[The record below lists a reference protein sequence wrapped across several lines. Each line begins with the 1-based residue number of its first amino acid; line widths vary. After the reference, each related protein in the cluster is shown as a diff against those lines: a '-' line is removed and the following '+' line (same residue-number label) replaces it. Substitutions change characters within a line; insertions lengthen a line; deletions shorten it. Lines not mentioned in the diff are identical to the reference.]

1 MKQKKRLLYVFSILM
16 CIFISISAS
25 AQQTVKGILRTPT
38 GDALAG
44 ATISIKGT
52 TTSTTSNSNGEFSIN
67 APVGSVLVISYV
79 GYVEQ
84 EVTVSDGSTL
94 NIQLQ
99 PTSQELTQVVV
110 IGYQTV
116 RKRDLTGATSVV
128 NTQNTQRIVSRSLP
142 EQLQGM
148 AAGVTVRTGGAPGQE
163 AVVNIRGLSTVFGN
177 GNPLYVIDG
186 MFADPNTTV

>member
-16 CIFISISAS
+16 CMFISISAS

-84 EVTVSDGSTL
+84 EVTVSDASTL

-99 PTSQELTQVVV
+99 PSSQELTQVVV

-148 AAGVTVRTGGAPGQE
+148 AAGVNVRTGGAPGQE
-163 AVVNIRGLSTVFGN
+163 AVVNIRGLST
-177 GNPLYVIDG
+177 LKYS
-186 MFADPNTTV
+186 